1 MAPFLQTFGH
11 PRLTAGGAEIH
22 LNAKELALLV
32 YLRATGLPQAR
43 GAIGGLLWGKT
54 SIGRNHS
61 VNNAVSAL
69 RRVLPPGA
77 LPAGADPVALAADI
91 PCDLDALAAAAPGDA
106 AAVQAALEAYRAPF
120 LDGFEFQVGE
130 GAEAF
135 VEWVRERREAY
146 RRRLVE
152 LLEDACS
159 RAEERGD
166 RAALRT
172 LAAAGAERIPGW
184 DAGRWLE
191 RARQG
196 GVRKGRGRVAILAV
210 LTLVLA
216 ALRLR
221 PLLAGGPPKCAPGE
235 ARAHLVRQIYPA
247 EAHTAVREG
256 ERLTP
261 TWFLKNVGDCT
272 WRRGARLVRRHRSG
286 PAPLT
291 ADSVVQRV
299 RRVRHSVPPDSVLVL
314 PIPMR
319 GPAAIGSY
327 AEDWQLLDRAGR
339 PVRLEGGAGLQ
350 ITFRRL
356 PELPPCRPGQAR
368 AEILA
373 QSHPGREN
381 PMHPGQPF
389 ANSWTLVN
397 RGECVW
403 DGSLALRFDAA
414 SGPRLSAAGTDVVR
428 IEERVQPSDAYTFS
442 IPMRAPDRPGSY
454 RESWRFTDGAGR
466 VVPVSDAA
474 TVDVHIEVFTG
485 ELRAS
490 APECAAGKAVASF
503 LRSERVADGTVVSPG
518 ALVPKEW
525 TLHNR
530 GECTWAAGSLRLRF
544 VRSNPE
550 FAHPRFPD
558 VPIDRDVR
566 PSGTF
571 TFHAPFRAPS
581 RPGRYCIYWQ
591 LIDTIDNVV
600 KVSATE
606 VIWADIVVGDVEV
619 RGTEG
624 CS

>member
-1 MAPFLQTFGH
+1 MAHFLQTFGH

-32 YLRATGLPQAR
+32 FLRATGLPQAR

-91 PCDLDALAAAAPGDA
+91 PCDLDALCATADNA
-106 AAVQAALEAYRAPF
+106 AAVQAVLAAYRAPF

-135 VEWVRERREAY
+135 VEWVIERREAY

-166 RAALRT
+166 RATLRA
-172 LAAAGAERIPGW
+172 LAAAGAERVAGW

-196 GVRKGRGRVAILAV
+196 GVRKERGRVAILAV
-210 LTLVLA
+210 LSLVLA
-216 ALRLR
+216 ALLLR
-221 PLLAGGPPKCAPGE
+221 PLLAGGPPKCAAGR

-247 EAHTAVREG
+247 EAKTAVREG

-261 TWFLKNVGDCT
+261 TWFLKNVGECT
-272 WRRGARLVRRHRSG
+272 WRRGARLVRVRHSG

-291 ADSVVQRV
+291 ADSVVERV
-299 RRVRHSVPPDSVLVL
+299 RRVRRAVPPDSVLVL

-319 GPAAIGSY
+319 GPARIGNY

-339 PVRLEGGAGLQ
+339 PVRLEDGKALQ

-356 PELPPCRPGQAR
+356 PELPPCGPNEAR

-403 DGSLALRFDAA
+403 DGSLSLRFDSA
-414 SGPRLSAAGTDVVR
+414 SGPRLSAPGADAVR
-428 IEERVQPSDAYTFS
+428 VEERVQPSDAYTFS
-442 IPMRAPDRPGSY
+442 IPMRAPERPGSY
-454 RESWRFTDGAGR
+454 RESWRFADGAGS

-474 TVDVHIEVFTG
+474 AVDVHIEVFTG

-490 APECAAGKAVASF
+490 APECALGKAVASF
-503 LRSERVADGTVVSPG
+503 LRSERVADGTVVRPG

-530 GECTWAAGSLRLRF
+530 GECTWGAGSLRLRF

-550 FAHPRFPD
+550 FAHPPFPD

-571 TFHAPFRAPS
+571 TFRAPFHAPAKA
-581 RPGRYCIYWQ
+581 GRYCIYWQ
-591 LIDTIDNVV
+591 LLDDADKVV
-600 KVSATE
+600 RVSATD

-619 RGTEG
+619 RGKEG
-624 CS
+624 C